1 MYSYPI
7 DYTEFDSDEIT
18 VLVEFF
24 SLIEDA
30 NEGKANNNLLLKKYN
45 EYRSILNSASYEK
58 TVERDFMKVSGYSIF
73 KTIKKIKEQ

>member
-7 DYTEFDSDEIT
+7 DYDEFSSEEVI

-30 NEGKANNNLLLKKYN
+30 NEGKTNKELLMKKYN
-45 EYRSILNSASYEK
+45 EYRSILNSVSYEK
-58 TVERDFMKVSGYSIF
+58 TMEREFKKVSGYSIY
-73 KTIKKIKEQ
+73 KTIKKIKDQ

>member
-7 DYTEFDSDEIT
+7 DYTEFDSDEIV

-30 NEGKANNNLLLKKYN
+30 NEGKVNKELLLRKYKA
-45 EYRSILNSASYEK
+45 YRTILNSVSYEK
-58 TVERDFMKVSGYSIF
+58 TIEKDFMKASGYSIF
-73 KTIKKIKEQ
+73 KTIKKIKGQ

>member
-7 DYTEFDSDEIT
+7 DYTEFSSEEII

-30 NEGKANNNLLLKKYN
+30 NEGKLNKDLLLKKYK
-45 EYRSILNSASYEK
+45 EYRTILNSVSYEK
-58 TVERDFMKVSGYSIF
+58 KIEREFKKVSGYSIYQ
-73 KTIKKIKEQ
+73 TIKKIKDQ

>member
-7 DYTEFDSDEIT
+7 DYTEFDSDEVT

-30 NEGKANNNLLLKKYN
+30 NEGKVNKNVLLKKYN

-73 KTIKKIKEQ
+73 KTIKKIKDQ

>member
-7 DYTEFDSDEIT
+7 DYTEFDSDEII

-30 NEGKANNNLLLKKYN
+30 NEGKPNKEALLKKYE
-45 EYRSILNSASYEK
+45 EYRTILNSVSYEK
-58 TVERDFMKVSGYSIF
+58 TIERDFNKVSGYSIYQ
-73 KTIKKIKEQ
+73 TIKKIKDQ